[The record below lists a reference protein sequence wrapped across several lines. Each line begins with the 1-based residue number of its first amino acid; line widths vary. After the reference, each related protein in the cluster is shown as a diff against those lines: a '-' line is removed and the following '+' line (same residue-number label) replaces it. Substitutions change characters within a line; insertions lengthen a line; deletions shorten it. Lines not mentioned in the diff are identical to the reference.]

1 MAMRANAVIITKH
14 QGRGEEQV
22 AKINK
27 NASKT
32 IFLFA
37 RAGKYARMMV
47 VAMKTIDRYILKQL
61 ISVTFLGVLSLTM
74 LLLLGQLFKELHSLL
89 VESGAPPTIVIDFI
103 LQVIPF
109 SLTFSVP
116 WGFLTAV
123 LLVYGR
129 LAADN
134 ELTSMRMAGLSLW
147 RLSVPAIGMG
157 IALSALC
164 FYINIEVAPKGKNA
178 MSDLVMRAAMD
189 NPRNLLNSSQT
200 VTKLD
205 KVQLYIEQREGDELR
220 GLHVYPI
227 AKGAGMGS
235 DFDAIH
241 AESATIGD
249 FDLKTRLLQ
258 LTLKNARIERSGTAL
273 TDMAAIAVMPL
284 RIHIPI
290 RDQRKLKPNRFTN
303 SEISYVLDHIE
314 TTLQLDMAKLET
326 YEDNASIAPT
336 FPCADML
343 WAEVRKDVNYYNSAM
358 SQKKN
363 RLAFETEGVQRASFA
378 CACIVFSLIGVPL
391 AITARR
397 KDTSTGFAIGILVA
411 AVYFVA
417 LVFCELSRKS
427 SGITPYIV
435 LWLPNIICAAY
446 AIWQHQ
452 KAKFRG

>member
-1 MAMRANAVIITKH
+1 MF
-14 QGRGEEQV
+14 
-22 AKINK
+22 AKKILYDRI
-27 NASKT
+27 A
-32 IFLFA
+32 
-37 RAGKYARMMV
+37 V

-74 LLLLGQLFKELHSLL
+74 LLLLGQLFKELHALL

-164 FYINIEVAPKGKNA
+164 YYINIEVAPKGKNA
-178 MSDLVMRAAMD
+178 MSDLVMKAAMD
-189 NPRNLLNSSQT
+189 NPRNLLNSSQS

-205 KVQLYIEQREGDELR
+205 KVQLYIEQRSGDELK

-227 AKGAGMGS
+227 AKGSDMSS

-249 FDLKTRLLQ
+249 FDLKSRLLQ
-258 LTLKNARIERSGTAL
+258 LTLKNARIERGSGAL
-273 TDMAAIAVMPL
+273 TDMPAIAVMPL

-290 RDQRKLKPNRFTN
+290 KDQRKLKSNRFTN
-303 SEISYVLDHIE
+303 SEIAYVLNHIK
-314 TTLQLDMAKLET
+314 TTLQLDMKALER
-326 YEDNASIAPT
+326 YEDNAAVQPA
-336 FPCADML
+336 FPCADLL
-343 WAEVRKDVNYYNSAM
+343 WAEVRKDVNYYNSM
-358 SQKKN
+358 KQKKN

-427 SGITPYIV
+427 EGITPYIV

>member
-1 MAMRANAVIITKH
+1 
-14 QGRGEEQV
+14 
-22 AKINK
+22 
-27 NASKT
+27 
-32 IFLFA
+32 
-37 RAGKYARMMV
+37 
-47 VAMKTIDRYILKQL
+47 MKTIDRYILKQL

-74 LLLLGQLFKELHSLL
+74 LLLLGQLFKELHALL
-89 VESGAPPTIVIDFI
+89 VESGAPPTIVVDFI

-109 SLTFSVP
+109 SLTFSIP

-147 RLSVPAIGMG
+147 RLSVPAIGLG
-157 IALSALC
+157 VALSALC
-164 FYINIEVAPKGKNA
+164 YYINIEVAPRGKNA

-189 NPRNLLNSSQT
+189 NPRNLLNSGQS

-205 KVQLYIEQREGDELR
+205 KVQLYIEHREGDELK

-241 AESATIGD
+241 AESAIIGE

-258 LTLKNARIERSGTAL
+258 LTLKNARIERSGAAL
-273 TDMAAIAVMPL
+273 TDMAAIGVMPL

-303 SEISYVLDHIE
+303 SEISYVLDHIQ
-314 TTLQLDMAKLET
+314 TTLQLDMKKLEL
-326 YEDNASIAPT
+326 YEDNSTVKPT
-336 FPCADML
+336 FPCADQL
-343 WAEVRKDVNYYNSAM
+343 WAEVRKDVNYYNAM
-358 SQKKN
+358 KQKKN
-363 RLAFETEGVQRASFA
+363 VLAFQTEGVQRASFA

-397 KDTSTGFAIGILVA
+397 KDTSTGFALGIIVA

-435 LWLPNIICAAY
+435 LWLPNVICAAY

-452 KAKFRG
+452 KARFRG

>member
-1 MAMRANAVIITKH
+1 MASGNARADTGFRYENTQKL
-14 QGRGEEQV
+14 
-22 AKINK
+22 
-27 NASKT
+27 

-37 RAGKYARMMV
+37 STRKYARMWG

-61 ISVTFLGVLSLTM
+61 ITVTFLGVLSLTM
-74 LLLLGQLFKELHSLL
+74 LLLLGQLFKELHTLL

-157 IALSALC
+157 FALSALC
-164 FYINIEVAPKGKNA
+164 YYINIEVAPQGKNA
-178 MSDLVMRAAMD
+178 MSELVMKAAMN
-189 NPRNLLNSSQT
+189 NPRNLLNSSQS

-205 KVQLYIEQREGDELR
+205 KVQLYIEHREGDDLM
-220 GLHVYPI
+220 GLHIYPI
-227 AKGAGMGS
+227 ERGAGMGP

-241 AESATIGD
+241 AERATIGE
-249 FDLKTRLLQ
+249 FDLKTRLLT
-258 LTLKNARIERSGTAL
+258 LTLKNARFERSGGGL
-273 TDMAAIAVMPL
+273 TDMPAIGVMPL
-284 RIHIPI
+284 RVHIPI
-290 RDQRKLKPNRFTN
+290 KSQRKLKPNRFTN
-303 SEISYVLDHIE
+303 SEIAYVLDHIQY
-314 TTLQLDMAKLET
+314 TLQLDAKQLES
-326 YEDNASIAPT
+326 YENIAASRPA
-336 FPCADML
+336 FPCADKL
-343 WAEVRKDVNYYNSAM
+343 WAEVRKDVNYYSGM
-358 SQKKN
+358 SKEKN

-411 AVYFVA
+411 AVYFMA
-417 LVFCELSRKS
+417 LVFCELSRKA

-435 LWLPNIICAAY
+435 LWIPNVLTVAF

-452 KAKFRG
+452 KAKYRG